1 MRRSVGVEKKI
12 RLASSIIVPTLLFV
26 LFTVSYQNYRPQ
38 ESVKELL
45 EDYKNLQYNTDD
57 VAVKLT
63 TDSAVETVLLN
74 KVLPNMNYKVLQSQ
88 IDDDKAIVT
97 LEVSNVNLD
106 HMLQHYESNV
116 VEQTIKPIEDD
127 VLEASA
133 HIDDLEVSLLVN
145 LIDNPD
151 IQKDYITQQIEVT
164 LHKQGSDWVLEDS
177 DELFKA
183 VIGSQSDV
191 ISFEHLVRETS

>member
-1 MRRSVGVEKKI
+1 MEKKI

-106 HMLQHYESNV
+106 HMLQHYE
-116 VEQTIKPIEDD
+116 
-127 VLEASA
+127 
-133 HIDDLEVSLLVN
+133 
-145 LIDNPD
+145 
-151 IQKDYITQQIEVT
+151 
-164 LHKQGSDWVLEDS
+164 
-177 DELFKA
+177 
-183 VIGSQSDV
+183 
-191 ISFEHLVRETS
+191 

>member
-1 MRRSVGVEKKI
+1 
-12 RLASSIIVPTLLFV
+12 
-26 LFTVSYQNYRPQ
+26 
-38 ESVKELL
+38 
-45 EDYKNLQYNTDD
+45 
-57 VAVKLT
+57 
-63 TDSAVETVLLN
+63 
-74 KVLPNMNYKVLQSQ
+74 
-88 IDDDKAIVT
+88 
-97 LEVSNVNLD
+97 
-106 HMLQHYESNV
+106 MLQHYESNV

-191 ISFEHLVRETS
+191 ISFEHLVRETN

>member
-1 MRRSVGVEKKI
+1 MEKKI

-63 TDSAVETVLLN
+63 TNSAVETVLLN

-88 IDDDKAIVT
+88 IDDDKATVT

-127 VLEASA
+127 VLEASD

-191 ISFEHLVRETS
+191 ISFEHLVRETN

>member
-1 MRRSVGVEKKI
+1 MEKKI

-63 TDSAVETVLLN
+63 TNSAVETVLLN

-164 LHKQGSDWVLEDS
+164 LHLSL
-177 DELFKA
+177 
-183 VIGSQSDV
+183 IH
-191 ISFEHLVRETS
+191 I